1 MLFSSDPTWEKLAKP
16 HSKSSVRGSEMD
28 THPTPTGACTEHWP
42 GQGTWPWG
50 WVVRDR
56 SLSSFLQLH
65 VVCGACSDLILSGPT
80 VTKEFSSGQTRAGE
94 TATAMVDLG
103 MSGSTPEPRPRSLKY
118 SSKGRHP
125 GDVLSLSTL
134 VSPFLVPWSS
144 PTKHLPCSVFTG
156 VLLGNKLCFR
166 I

>member
-1 MLFSSDPTWEKLAKP
+1 MAVRWTHIP
-16 HSKSSVRGSEMD
+16 HLQGPALSTDLDRAPGRGD
-28 THPTPTGACTEHWP
+28 GWWGTGACP
-42 GQGTWPWG
+42 
-50 WVVRDR
+50 
-56 SLSSFLQLH
+56 LSFRCLWCVGHALT
-65 VVCGACSDLILSGPT
+65 ILSGPT

-94 TATAMVDLG
+94 IATAMGDLG
-103 MSGSTPEPRPRSLKY
+103 VSGSTPEPLPRSLKY